1 MKSES
6 AEYLMPRMNPR
17 QLANIKNVWKHK
29 TKKDVTPAVKKMIKD
44 MDVPTQMAIKHA
56 KINVL
61 SDLVEDLNKDDEKT
75 IKPII
80 KQLKK
85 SVTKHDKQAKDLE
98 KAMK

>member
-1 MKSES
+1 
-6 AEYLMPRMNPR
+6 
-17 QLANIKNVWKHK
+17 
-29 TKKDVTPAVKKMIKD
+29 
-44 MDVPTQMAIKHA
+44 MAIKHA

-85 SVTKHDKQAKDLE
+85 SVTAHDKQAKDLE
-98 KAMK
+98 KAENEADLTKSQIKKVHDKADELPKKSFRDRYGKEKGDSVGIWSSNKNG